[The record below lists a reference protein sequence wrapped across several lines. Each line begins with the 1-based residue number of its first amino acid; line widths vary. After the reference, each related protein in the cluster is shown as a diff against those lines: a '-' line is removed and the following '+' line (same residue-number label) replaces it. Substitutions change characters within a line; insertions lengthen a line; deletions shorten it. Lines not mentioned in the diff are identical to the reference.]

1 MQENFPTPTSK
12 QQQDVEQ
19 IILTCAAQA
28 KSEKLKRASHERFLL
43 APLTEGL
50 NRWFVT
56 LDASKPWLVYWIL
69 QSLDLLD
76 IDMPLDVKERSVET
90 LMACQHSEGGFSG
103 GKGQLAHLATTYAA
117 VNALAIIGTESA
129 FQCIDREKMYAF
141 LMRMKQPDGSFRMH
155 EDGEID
161 IRGSYCALT
170 AAILLNIVT
179 PELVEGVAEF
189 IVGCQSFDGGLAP
202 FPGVEAHGGY
212 TFCGLAT
219 MCVLKKLHLLDTDML
234 LQWIVDRQMEVEGGF
249 QGRTNKLVDG
259 CYSFWQ
265 GCSAVLIESYFKTK
279 VEIFN
284 RNRLA
289 EYIYKCCQAPGGG
302 LRDKPGKS
310 PDYYHSCYCLS
321 GLSICQH
328 TFEFCDS
335 LDELAVQKI
344 EPVYGGAANALKA
357 THPVH
362 NIALERVR
370 NIRLYFRSLE
380 PR

>member
-28 KSEKLKRASHERFLL
+28 KNEKLKRASHERFLL

-117 VNALAIIGTESA
+117 VNALAIIGAESA

-234 LQWIVDRQMEVEGGF
+234 L
-249 QGRTNKLVDG
+249 
-259 CYSFWQ
+259 
-265 GCSAVLIESYFKTK
+265 
-279 VEIFN
+279 IFN

-335 LDELAVQKI
+335 LDDLVVQKI